1 MEPESTAS
9 IILSYS
15 VDPVPYYLV
24 TVVQPYSENVA
35 PSSFNYDLEG
45 FTDRNGN
52 NLSDDDIKK
61 LMKSWT
67 LQEFQDWF
75 GFTHLDSYTGDSK

>member
-1 MEPESTAS
+1 LGVVKES
-9 IILSYS
+9 
-15 VDPVPYYLV
+15 
-24 TVVQPYSENVA
+24 PYSQKERKDTMKQYTKDDFLDYA
-35 PSSFNYDLEG
+35 TAFNYDLEG
-45 FTDRNGN
+45 FTDKNGN
-52 NLSDDDIKK
+52 NLSDNDIKK

>member
-1 MEPESTAS
+1 MGVVKES
-9 IILSYS
+9 
-15 VDPVPYYLV
+15 
-24 TVVQPYSENVA
+24 PYSQKERKDTMKQYTKDDFLDYA
-35 PSSFNYDLEG
+35 TAFNYDLEG
-45 FTDRNGN
+45 FTDKNGN

>member
-1 MEPESTAS
+1 MGVVKES
-9 IILSYS
+9 
-15 VDPVPYYLV
+15 
-24 TVVQPYSENVA
+24 PYSQKERKDTMKQYTKDDFLDYA
-35 PSSFNYDLEG
+35 TAFNYDLEG
-45 FTDRNGN
+45 FTDKNGN
-52 NLSDDDIKK
+52 TLSDDDIKK